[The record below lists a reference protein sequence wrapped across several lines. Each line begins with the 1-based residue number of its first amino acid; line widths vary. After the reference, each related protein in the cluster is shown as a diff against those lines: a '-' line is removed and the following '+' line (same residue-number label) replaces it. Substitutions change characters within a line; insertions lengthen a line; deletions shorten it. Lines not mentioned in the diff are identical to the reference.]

1 MFGLRSPL
9 SARELLVVKNGGS
22 FYIEQVPKVST
33 AHREARRRQILE
45 AATVRAARDGFHGM
59 TMGDLI
65 EEAGLSAGAVYGYFP
80 SKTALIRTICDEAL
94 GFTAHRLEE
103 LAAREGVVTVPLVLS
118 EFLGAALETHG
129 ERSPRIAVQVWA
141 EAGRD
146 AEVAAMAA
154 QRIHGLRDVLATLLR
169 RCVEDGTLVSESD
182 PDTMAMALLAFLP
195 GYVVQHLV
203 APDISA
209 DAYLG
214 GVLGLLGARLVDP
227 AGE

>member
-1 MFGLRSPL
+1 M
-9 SARELLVVKNGGS
+9 
-22 FYIEQVPKVST
+22 PKVSA

-65 EEAGLSAGAVYGYFP
+65 QEAGLSAGAVYGYFP
-80 SKTALIRTICDEAL
+80 SKTALIRSICDEAL

-103 LAAREGVVTVPLVLS
+103 LAARDGILAMPVVLS
-118 EFLGAALETHG
+118 EFLGAAMQTHG
-129 ERSPRIAVQVWA
+129 DNSPRIAVQVWA

-154 QRIHGLRDVLATLLR
+154 ERLRGLRDALATLLR
-169 RCVEDGTLVSESD
+169 RCVEDGTLVTESD
-182 PDTMAMALLAFLP
+182 PDAMAMALVAFLP
-195 GYVVQHLV
+195 GFVVQHLV

-209 DAYLG
+209 DAYLD

-227 AGE
+227 DAE